1 VKTFLSVCAILFL
14 CANPAITQSANHVAN
29 KQSQSVQVDSSIRF
43 SFDIND
49 LITNHQ
55 FKGQKNSFHVLYE
68 YAGLLKGGEFDPQGH
83 KVAVE
88 TFPYFQSVRGE
99 IVNFVQNYP
108 DADDFY
114 ELFGE
119 DICADIM
126 RAFPQIKRIELTIDV
141 PAFAAVNIDR
151 RITVVLTRKSSSKAK
166 LQTHR

>member
-1 VKTFLSVCAILFL
+1 VKTPLWVCVILFL
-14 CANPAITQSANHVAN
+14 CANPAITQSPNHIANQHS
-29 KQSQSVQVDSSIRF
+29 KSVQLDSSIRF

-68 YAGLLKGGEFDPQGH
+68 YAGLLKGGAFDPQGH
-83 KVAVE
+83 KVSSK
-88 TFPYFQSVRGE
+88 TFPYFQSVRSE
-99 IVNFVQNYP
+99 IVDFVQNYH
-108 DADDFY
+108 DIDDFY

-126 RAFPQIKRIELTIDV
+126 RVFPQIKRIELTIDV

-151 RITVVLTRKSSSKAK
+151 RITVVLTRKSSQKPR
-166 LQTHR
+166 LQARR